1 MISSNKPYCIDYKNN
16 GGRSESYWHR
26 NRHMLCNQLML
37 FLETR
42 HIILPSW
49 LMNIMTYYYFPSYNY
64 FHIMTIKIEFMEMG
78 QTSVDDWINNQW
90 YISFSVYACCLG
102 NRSDSCYSCS
112 RHYSTTYSGLIIHRD
127 YSTKYWKRT

>member
-16 GGRSESYWHR
+16 GGRSESYWKR
-26 NRHMLCNQLML
+26 NKHMLCNQLML

-78 QTSVDDWINNQW
+78 
-90 YISFSVYACCLG
+90 
-102 NRSDSCYSCS
+102 
-112 RHYSTTYSGLIIHRD
+112 
-127 YSTKYWKRT
+127 